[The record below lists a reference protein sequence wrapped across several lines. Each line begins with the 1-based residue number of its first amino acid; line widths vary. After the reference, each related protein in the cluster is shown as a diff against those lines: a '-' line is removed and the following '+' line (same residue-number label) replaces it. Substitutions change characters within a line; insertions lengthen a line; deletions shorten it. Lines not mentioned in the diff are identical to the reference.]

1 MTRVSPIASWFT
13 ALTLAASPLALS
25 SHVGQIRRATSH
37 TPEPAGLTVADGR
50 VDGQP
55 GAAVVTSLRSGG
67 PAEHGGMAVGDE
79 IRAIDGHRTRGAA
92 AVRHDLHHARR
103 CRVAIDL
110 RRGGHRLVAT
120 VNRCGRGRG

>member
-25 SHVGQIRRATSH
+25 SHVGQIRRAASPM
-37 TPEPAGLTVADGR
+37 PEPAGLTVADGR
-50 VDGQP
+50 TN
-55 GAAVVTSLRSGG
+55 AAVVTSLRSGG

-92 AVRHDLHHARR
+92 AVRHDLHDARR